1 MRWNLYGSTMSRGSR
16 QFFDME
22 QTVRLLGDLGEK
34 YGVEHTYYNLRT
46 PADAIKLLCINTPE
60 FQEELIHAH
69 ENGIGYRLIQ
79 AGTDLDYADLKLPLG
94 SNDLILTPVVTG
106 SGEGTGKILA
116 GIGLVAFAIVTA
128 GAGAGFL
135 GLGAGLTAGAFT
147 LGAAAS
153 TAIGAIGASLIL
165 GGVSQMLSPQP
176 TLPNVGSYGGP
187 NRLGSGDSLSTDGP
201 QSITRGS
208 DGKQSYA
215 YTGAANTVGVGATLP
230 VAYGE
235 VLIGSH
241 LLSAN
246 IDITD
251 ESDPLKNF
259 IKEPGPNTIL
269 IGGENIT
276 DTVAEVSGIRTR
288 TWAPSQVNFGASTT
302 FEKILTLSNGNQVKY
317 THVDAKE
324 DSRHENLQVF
334 FELDRGLFNLVSGAG
349 STLVDGFITY
359 EVEVTTEVDDQP
371 NPITANIR
379 STIQGLLTGNQTYR
393 FCHYIRYAKITSDT
407 GNLRIRIRIIDFK
420 ADSSCRLK
428 TMIAGYT
435 RFFDESKNEPAAK
448 QAKFAKR
455 ERKRERRRK
464 RRRDKRARRN
474 KRRGG
479 TLKRG

>member
-1 MRWNLYGSTMSRGSR
+1 MSRGSR

-69 ENGIGYRLIQ
+69 ENGVGYRLIQ
-79 AGTDLDYADLKLPLG
+79 AGTDLDYADLQLPLG

-106 SGEGTGKILA
+106 SGGGVGKVLA
-116 GIGLVAFAIVTA
+116 GIGLVALAV
-128 GAGAGFL
+128 L
-135 GLGAGLTAGAFT
+135 VPGLGAAGAATIFGT
-147 LGAAAS
+147 AFGS
-153 TAIGAIGASLIL
+153 TSLAIGAIGASLIL

-176 TLPNVGSYGGP
+176 TIPKPGSYGGA
-187 NRLGSGDSLSTDGP
+187 NRLSSGDSLSTDGP

-208 DGKQSYA
+208 DGRQSYA
-215 YTGAANTVGVGATLP
+215 YTGAANTVGVGATVP

-246 IDITD
+246 VDITD

-259 IKEPGPNTIL
+259 IKEPGPGTIL

-288 TWAPSQVNFGASTT
+288 TWAPSQVRFGTSTT

-317 THVDAKE
+317 THVDAKG
-324 DSRHENLQVF
+324 DSRHNNLQVF
-334 FELDRGLFNLVSGAG
+334 FELDRGLFNFVSGAG

-359 EVEVTTEVDDQP
+359 EVEVVTEVDGQP
-371 NPITANIR
+371 DPVTANIR

-393 FCHYIRYAKITSDT
+393 FCHYIRYAKIGADT
-407 GNLRIRIRIIDFK
+407 DGIKIKIKIIDFK

-428 TMIAGYT
+428 TMIAGYNF
-435 RFFDESKNEPAAK
+435 FFDENKNEPSAQ

-455 ERKRERRRK
+455 ERRRERRRK
-464 RRRDKRARRN
+464 RRRDKRERRRRRN
-474 KRRGG
+474 RG
-479 TLKRG
+479 

>member
-1 MRWNLYGSTMSRGSR
+1 
-16 QFFDME
+16 ME
-22 QTVRLLGDLGEK
+22 QTVRLLGDLGER
-34 YGVEHTYYNLRT
+34 YGEKHVYYDLRT
-46 PADAIKLLCINTPE
+46 PADAIKLLCINKPA

-69 ENGIGYRLIQ
+69 ENGVGYRLIQ
-79 AGTDLDYADLKLPLG
+79 AGTDLDYADLQLPLG
-94 SNDLILTPVVTG
+94 SNDLILTPVITG
-106 SGEGTGKILA
+106 SGGGVGKVLA
-116 GIGLVAFAIVTA
+116 GVGLVAFAIVTA
-128 GAGAGFL
+128 GLGAGFL
-135 GLGAGLTAGAFT
+135 GAGLGLTAGTFT

-176 TLPNVGSYGGP
+176 TIPKPGSYGGG

-208 DGKQSYA
+208 DGRQSHA
-215 YTGAANTVGVGATLP
+215 YTGAANTVGVGATVP

-246 IDITD
+246 LDITD

-259 IKEPGPNTIL
+259 IKEPGPGTVL

-288 TWAPSQVNFGASTT
+288 TWAPSQVRFGSSTT
-302 FEKILTLSNGNQVKY
+302 FEKILTLSNGNQVEY
-317 THVDAKE
+317 THVDAKS
-324 DSRHENLQVF
+324 DSRANNLQVF
-334 FELDRGLFNLVSGAG
+334 FELDRGLFNFVSGAG

-359 EVEVTTEVDDQP
+359 EVEVVTEVDGQP
-371 NPITANIR
+371 DPVTANIR

-393 FCHYIRYAKITSDT
+393 FCHYIRYAKIGADT
-407 GNLRIRIRIIDFK
+407 DGIKIKIRIIDFR

-428 TMIAGYT
+428 TMIAGYNF
-435 RFFDESKNEPAAK
+435 FFDENKNEPSAQ

-455 ERKRERRRK
+455 EAKRERRRK
-464 RRRDKRARRN
+464 RRRDKKTRRRS
-474 KRRGG
+474 RRGTPKKG
-479 TLKRG
+479 

>member
-1 MRWNLYGSTMSRGSR
+1 MSRGSR

-79 AGTDLDYADLKLPLG
+79 AGTDLDYADLQLPLG

-106 SGEGTGKILA
+106 SGGGVGRVLIGAALIVGAFFTGGA
-116 GIGLVAFAIVTA
+116 TIGL
-128 GAGAGFL
+128 L
-135 GLGAGLTAGAFT
+135 GLAAPIGVSAV
-147 LGAAAS
+147 LGS
-153 TAIGAIGASLIL
+153 IGASLVL

-435 RFFDESKNEPAAK
+435 RFFDESKNEPAVR